1 MQCALLTQISQP
13 VLTILSLSAIP
24 SASCLSEEKT
34 NSSSTGHCP
43 QHSRRRLIRR
53 LVLPA
58 TQPRNRNHLLHR
70 LTGDP
75 VSSRSSRIRSNDL
88 SQLVI
93 SLHAHTHAHPLS
105 PRVNQKQL
113 TIPPWNRK
121 ASVVVPCASLI
132 GQSGFV
138 WSSVIARR
146 NPAGYFCQ
154 YLPFFQ
160 PWPWILDLDFG

>member
-88 SQLVI
+88 SQLAI
-93 SLHAHTHAHPLS
+93 SLHTHTRTPSLS
-105 PRVNQKQL
+105 QGQPKTAYNSTLESESQRRRSVRQFNRTVGVRVVICHSTEESSRL
-113 TIPPWNRK
+113 FL
-121 ASVVVPCASLI
+121 SV
-132 GQSGFV
+132 
-138 WSSVIARR
+138 SS
-146 NPAGYFCQ
+146 
-154 YLPFFQ
+154 FFSTLA
-160 PWPWILDLDFG
+160 LDLRP